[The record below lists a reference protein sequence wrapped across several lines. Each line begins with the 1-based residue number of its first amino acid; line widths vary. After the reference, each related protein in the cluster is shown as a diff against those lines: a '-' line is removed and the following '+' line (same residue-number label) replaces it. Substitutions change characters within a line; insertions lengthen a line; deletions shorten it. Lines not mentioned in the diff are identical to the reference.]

1 MKKLMFSMV
10 LTGTFFLVGCEE
22 TKSVEW
28 WTEHHEEAL
37 KKEIECK
44 KTGSDSQNCRNV
56 REANFRWQQL
66 HAVEPSFR
74 EFRKKMEQKNRNIKE

>member
-1 MKKLMFSMV
+1 MNKIAIHTILVSLFI
-10 LTGTFFLVGCEE
+10 LTGCED

-37 KKEIECK
+37 KKEAECK

-66 HAVEPSFR
+66 HAVEPDFNDA
-74 EFRKKMEQKNRNIKE
+74 FKK